1 MRGITFSGL
10 RVGQTAL
17 SQFMLCQPM
26 TALIS
31 SGAPSS
37 LTVVPAFAIFTYS
50 CRQFFIR
57 MRILDYDGGLQGHSR
72 AVS

>member
-1 MRGITFSGL
+1 
-10 RVGQTAL
+10 
-17 SQFMLCQPM
+17 MLCQPM

-57 MRILDYDGGLQGHSR
+57 MRILEYDGGLQGHSR